1 MTELRIC
8 RPEKIH
14 FCLKTYYECITKWS
28 VKDLNLQNDMIK
40 ANLQICARNK
50 SCQIDDWGRKFAL
63 GYVNE
68 GLLGKQIISLIH

>member
-40 ANLQICARNK
+40 ENLQICARNK
-50 SCQIDDWGRKFAL
+50 KSKF
-63 GYVNE
+63 
-68 GLLGKQIISLIH
+68 